1 MLHLAYFSAER
12 PIAGIGQIELNQMFD
27 LLLAGH
33 GEPLAGQQIMNPKLD
48 LCDLPLEKT
57 LKLSVE
63 LRRTTKKQL
72 SNSNSNL
79 LLALTTLNLPQCG
92 IYTHQ

>member
-33 GEPLAGQQIMNPKLD
+33 GELLAGQQIMNPKLD
-48 LCDLPLEKT
+48 LPLEKA

-63 LRRTTKKQL
+63 LRYQET
-72 SNSNSNL
+72 
-79 LLALTTLNLPQCG
+79 AE
-92 IYTHQ
+92 